1 MNMSKGEWQKE
12 VQEVVDA
19 AFRSHGNL
27 SRFGLLEMER
37 YLLEEQEKICVEATE
52 LALWTMS
59 ERSWSLHLTYQSPPI
74 RYAGAMA
81 ANPDARKSS
90 FSDEGRMDDY
100 PED

>member
-1 MNMSKGEWQKE
+1 MGEWQKE

-27 SRFGLLEMER
+27 SRFGLLERQR
-37 YLLEEQEKICVEATE
+37 YSLEEQEKYCAEATK

-59 ERSWSLHLTYQSPPI
+59 ERRWSLHLTYQSPPI

-81 ANPDARKSS
+81 ANSEVRKRS
-90 FSDEGRMDDY
+90 FSDEGRMDEY